1 MTTTR
6 ALLLTGIMAVLAIP
20 AAATACPSDPHAAK
34 ANYIQLAA
42 GPVVCMTDE
51 GGGRYKPCD
60 SGYKAANP
68 NWQSGDT
75 CMTDEG
81 GGRYKPCDSG
91 YKQQMKEQQQKK

>member
-60 SGYKAANP
+60 SGYK
-68 NWQSGDT
+68 
-75 CMTDEG
+75 
-81 GGRYKPCDSG
+81 
-91 YKQQMKEQQQKK
+91 QQMKEQQQKK